1 MTNAPQLTVDAG
13 KEKKIAL
20 GLTAVFV
27 TFLVYSYFY
36 QILFS
41 AFPKI
46 AAQLHGMPLYS
57 WGVAIPNLGLA
68 FAMLLVGKLSDMYGR
83 RALFVASL
91 VISLLGALLCAISPS
106 FPMLI
111 VARTILSIGQGGL
124 APLCFSTLGDMF
136 EPVQRS
142 KWIGL
147 LNIPAG
153 IFALRGAKLGGWI
166 VDGGHWRAIFWCG
179 VPLLIICLITV
190 MIGLTGKTRTGTSKI
205 DSGGSL
211 LAAVASS
218 TMILGL
224 SMPGMM
230 DPITSKLLYPWT
242 SNWVIGLLVLS
253 AISWLMF
260 LKVEVRAEEPILD
273 IQLLKNRSFIT
284 LASAGLLSSFGLT
297 GLMVYYPL
305 LLQGIQKVSASKC
318 GDIMTPGIVLMSFMG
333 VPAGFILART
343 KRYKWMFILGYGM
356 ALAVMIALILFKADT
371 SIYWAI
377 VAFTLA
383 GMGMGAIPT
392 LNTLVAQYAIPK
404 RLLGVAMG
412 ALYFSVIIGTSLA
425 PAILGT
431 TLNTKYA
438 NTFQSTLP
446 AEFSDRTVIDSGVLM
461 DDRAMTE
468 LRTRLVNSG
477 SNGQDVFDKT
487 VSAIKFSL
495 DSALRTI
502 FIIGAVTMLMTF
514 LLICTI
520 PKISID
526 TPVEEQKELG

>member
-1 MTNAPQLTVDAG
+1 MTTAQQPTVDASKG
-13 KEKKIAL
+13 KKIVL
-20 GLTAVFV
+20 GLTAVFL
-27 TFLVYSYFY
+27 TYLVYSYFT
-36 QILFS
+36 QILLS

-57 WGVAIPNLGLA
+57 WGVSIPNLGLA

-91 VISLLGALLCAISPS
+91 AISLLGALLCAFSPS
-106 FPMLI
+106 FKMLI
-111 VARTILSIGQGGL
+111 IARTILSIGQGGL

-153 IFALRGAKLGGWI
+153 IFALRGAKLGGWF
-166 VDGGHWRAIFWCG
+166 VDGGHWRSIFWWG
-179 VPLLIICLITV
+179 VPLLIMCLIMV
-190 MIGLTGKTRTGTSKI
+190 MIGLAGKTRIGTSKI
-205 DSGGSL
+205 DSRGSL

-218 TMILGL
+218 TMILGF
-224 SMPGMM
+224 SMPGMI
-230 DPITSKLLYPWT
+230 DPLTSRLMYPWT
-242 SNWVIGLLVLS
+242 STWVLGLLGLS
-253 AISWLMF
+253 VVSWLLF
-260 LKVEVRAEEPILD
+260 LKVEFGAEEPILD

-297 GLMVYYPL
+297 GLMAYYPL
-305 LLQGIQKVSASKC
+305 LLQGIQKVTASRLA
-318 GDIMTPGIVLMSFMG
+318 DIMTPGIVLMSFMG

-356 ALAVMIALILFKADT
+356 SLAVMIALILFKADT

-377 VAFTLA
+377 AAFTLA
-383 GMGMGAIPT
+383 GIGMGSIPT

-412 ALYFSVIIGTSLA
+412 ALYFTVIIGTSLA

-431 TLNTKYA
+431 ALNMKYA
-438 NTFQSTLP
+438 STFQSTLP
-446 AEFSDRTVIDSGVLM
+446 AELSDRTTIDSGVLM
-461 DDRAMTE
+461 DEKAMMD
-468 LRTRLVNSG
+468 LRTKLVNSSG
-477 SNGQDVFDKT
+477 NGQDIFDKT
-487 VSAIKFSL
+487 VLAIKFSL
-495 DSALRTI
+495 QSALRLI

-526 TPVEEQKELG
+526 IPAEEQKGLG